1 MRTQYLAAIAV
12 AALAGMVGSAV
23 YSVRSGD
30 QCPQPS
36 AASVTALFVPCQA
49 YAAATGP
56 TITAEQ
62 AMDMG
67 LPSLAPPASAP
78 ARQPAPSPAT
88 ADQQPGS
95 TFLASTLL
103 AGNRAVSAWQTP
115 QER

>member
-1 MRTQYLAAIAV
+1 MKTQYLAVIAA
-12 AALAGMVGSAV
+12 AALAGIVGSSV

-30 QCPQPS
+30 QCPQAS
-36 AASVTALFVPCQA
+36 AASVTALFAPCQA

-78 ARQPAPSPAT
+78 VRQPVPSPAQVV
-88 ADQQPGS
+88 AEDFQS
-95 TFLASTLL
+95 IA
-103 AGNRAVSAWQTP
+103 
-115 QER
+115 QEHATTGVATSKH